1 MQRDAKRAGG
11 ADGDEDADGQDQWC
25 TLDRDPKT
33 LVQLHRNTKFRMNR
47 MGSKPILIHWDL
59 LQNH

>member
-25 TLDRDPKT
+25 TLDRDLKT
-33 LVQLHRNTKFRMNR
+33 LVQLHRNTKFRMSR
-47 MGSKPILIHWDL
+47 MLIKLILIH
-59 LQNH
+59 